1 VTLVFDILRNLG
13 YGYRI
18 CILFSIIWVSRNLG
32 LVINVAVVSMPTL
45 VINKLNVLIVYY
57 TGIAE

>member
-1 VTLVFDILRNLG
+1 MTLVSDKLKNLG

-18 CILFSIIWVSRNLG
+18 YIFFFIILASRNLG
-32 LVINVAVVSMPTL
+32 LVINVAVVSMRTL